1 MTPQA
6 LLLRRRTALCCVAHN
21 MVPQRDK
28 VCLGILGYAAALRLN
43 MKIKE
48 GFAIDD
54 DGLISE
60 KVRNVCF
67 NLFVQGI
74 LEATAVNGRQ

>member
-1 MTPQA
+1 MLLTIWWRNAARFA
-6 LLLRRRTALCCVAHN
+6 LGRLE
-21 MVPQRDK
+21 
-28 VCLGILGYAAALRLN
+28 YAAAFRLN

-54 DGLISE
+54 HGFINE